1 MKVCSPDY
9 IGMNKDEA
17 VQDFMRRIEHYNDM
31 YEPLDHTTDKDLSY
45 IQIFNQ
51 GERFLVHKLA
61 GTLSNTEEG
70 ATFIFVC
77 FPSYEDNIKIIKF
90 CSSFDI
96 IILSF
101 ILNYDFCMIL
111 NDST

>member
-1 MKVCSPDY
+1 MCSPDY

-61 GTLSNTEEG
+61 GTLLSNTEED
-70 ATFIFVC
+70 AYFYYCLF
-77 FPSYEDNIKIIKF
+77 FKF
-90 CSSFDI
+90 CR
-96 IILSF
+96 
-101 ILNYDFCMIL
+101 
-111 NDST
+111 

>member
-1 MKVCSPDY
+1 MCSPDY

-61 GTLSNTEEG
+61 GTLSNAEEG
-70 ATFIFVC
+70 ATFILVC
-77 FPSYEDNIKIIKF
+77 FPSYIDNIKIMKF
-90 CSSFDI
+90 CFGFEI
-96 IILSF
+96 IIFSF
-101 ILNYDFCMIL
+101 IFFL
-111 NDST
+111 